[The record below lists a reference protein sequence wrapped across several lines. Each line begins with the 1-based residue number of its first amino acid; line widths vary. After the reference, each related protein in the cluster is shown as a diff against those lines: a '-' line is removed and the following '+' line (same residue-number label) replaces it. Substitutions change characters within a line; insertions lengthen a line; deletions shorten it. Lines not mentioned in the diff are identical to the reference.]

1 MIRPTQSLAGFV
13 FLACLCLLVALPTAA
28 ADDDETGI
36 RAAVSDYVDSV
47 YDVDPSLV
55 ERSIHPH
62 LQKVGYYTPEGSDEY
77 FETWMNFYEFLELAE
92 FYNAKGQIDPKT
104 APKEIEIIDRL
115 DVTAVARVDAQW
127 GIDLFH
133 LAKLGG
139 KWTIM
144 NVIWQAYPPDSFKE
158 QSEAD
163 AKADVEGIRQAAFDY
178 ANSAY
183 QVAPELIA
191 KSVHPHVQKVGYVH
205 AREGDGYRERW
216 MNFTELQQLVER
228 WNVGHERFDPETA
241 KAEIKVLDRLDKVAL
256 ARLDAE
262 WGVDFFHLAKK
273 DGRWIIMNVVWQ
285 AYPKEESDS

>member
-1 MIRPTQSLAGFV
+1 MTRSAIV
-13 FLACLCLLVALPTAA
+13 FAYLLTLTCGQAA
-28 ADDDETGI
+28 WANDPDEVGI

-47 YDVDPSLV
+47 YEVDPPLV

-62 LQKVGYYTPEGSDEY
+62 MQKVGYYTPEGSDEY

-104 APKEIEIIDRL
+104 APKKIEVIDRL

-127 GIDLFH
+127 GIDFFH
-133 LAKLGG
+133 LAKKGG

-144 NVIWQAYPPDSFKE
+144 NVIWQAYPPESFSE

-163 AKADVEGIRQAAFDY
+163 AKADIEGIRQAALDY
-178 ANSAY
+178 ANSLY
-183 QVAPELIA
+183 RVEPELLDR
-191 KSVHPHVQKVGYVH
+191 SVHPQLQKVGY
-205 AREGDGYRERW
+205 RLPPNGQGYRERW
-216 MNFTELQQLVER
+216 LNFAELRQIAER

-241 KAEIKVLDRLDKVAL
+241 RAEIKVLDRLDKIAL
-256 ARLDAE
+256 VRLDAE

-273 DGRWIIMNVVWQ
+273 DGRWIIMNVIWQ
-285 AYPKEESDS
+285 AYPKVDSGS